1 MADTIKLWLGM
12 CWDILGIEF
21 QLFEYTLTL
30 RQILLFAIVGY
41 GVAFLVFGV
50 IFGKFG
56 GGE

>member
-1 MADTIKLWLGM
+1 M

-30 RQILLFAIVGY
+30 RQVLLFAIVGY
-41 GVAFLVFGV
+41 GVAFFVFGV
-50 IFGKFG
+50 ISGKSG